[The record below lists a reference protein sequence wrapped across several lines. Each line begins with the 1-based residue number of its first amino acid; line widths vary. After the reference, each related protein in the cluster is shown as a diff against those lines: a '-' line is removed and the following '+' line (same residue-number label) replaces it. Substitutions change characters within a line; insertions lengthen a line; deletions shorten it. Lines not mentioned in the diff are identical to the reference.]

1 MSKATIK
8 TNNDP
13 TALEKKIQL
22 RVNSIQSIAK
32 DSVRVLECFGGEGV
46 LWREVQKRTDKRI
59 STLAIDQK
67 KYKRFQLQGDSL
79 KVLPSLDIS
88 KFDVIDLDSYGIPF
102 DHCSIVLSKGFKGIV
117 HCTVIQ
123 SGMGNLP
130 NGLLEATGFSKDMMK
145 KARTLL
151 SKNGASQ
158 FKSWLANNGVKT
170 IECLNM
176 GRKNYF
182 WFDASQ
188 TVGNE

>member
-22 RVNSIQSIAK
+22 RLNSIASIDK
-32 DSVRVLECFGGEGV
+32 DIVRVLECFGGEGV
-46 LWREVQKRTDKRI
+46 LWSEVQKRTAKKI
-59 STLAIDQK
+59 QTLSIDQK
-67 KYKRFQLQGDSL
+67 KYNRFQLQGDSL
-79 KVLPSLDIS
+79 KVLPSLDLS

-102 DHCSIVLSKGFKGIV
+102 EHCFIVLSKSFKGVV

-130 NGLLEATGFSKDMMK
+130 NGLLEATGFSKAMMK

-151 SKNGASQ
+151 SKNGDNQ
-158 FKSWLANNGVKT
+158 FKDWLANKGVKE

-182 WFDASQ
+182 WFDAS
-188 TVGNE
+188 

>member
-22 RVNSIQSIAK
+22 RLNSIESIAK
-32 DSVRVLECFGGEGV
+32 ESVAVLECFGGEGV

-59 STLAIDQK
+59 VTLSIDQK

-79 KVLPSLDIS
+79 KVLPSLDLS
-88 KFDVIDLDSYGIPF
+88 KFDVVDLDSYGIPF
-102 DHCSIVLSKGFKGIV
+102 DHCFIVLSKGFKGIV

-130 NGLLEATGFSKDMMK
+130 NGLLEATGFSKAMMK

-151 SKNGASQ
+151 SKNGANQ
-158 FKSWLANNGVKT
+158 FKSWIANKGVKS
-170 IECLNM
+170 IECLDM

-188 TVGNE
+188 LVKNE